1 MKRYALLL
9 TLIFVCS
16 LAPIKL
22 GAFDAPDSL
31 DGFQTE
37 IEASLASG
45 RNNNPPTINS
55 FVLHNT
61 EPLYLGQAD
70 PINMTVEAS
79 DIEDPTGDSLN
90 YTWSYNGNEIPD
102 CDGYGAEGANCLL
115 PILSTSVTIVSFVV
129 IVTDSEGASVS
140 QELLLTIWNN
150 VVSKATSDSGISV
163 SYSIKYWGTTPLF
176 ISATDVALTSF
187 ENVDLPGYSGTYN
200 AVGAVEYAPSTA
212 YSASDIL
219 DHSLNVS
226 VAKSLGATS
235 LWYVTD
241 AGQWTMLSGNAVE
254 VDASTEQ
261 FSYVFPENSPTLP
274 EGTLVLIGDSMSPI
288 APPDAYITGLSAYQS
303 DSNGAISMSWEV
315 SGTYLSSDVIQ
326 VTICKDGFN
335 CAAAFTTSLAI
346 GSLDFVYTGLFTIDD
361 SMYYITVEICSEE
374 NICSIPGQ
382 ASLLVEKGTPLQEQ
396 CVTHAALAVHDH
408 LTLEFE
414 FQGEVFQTPANMG
427 IDTSVCLGEMHVI
440 HTHALDDVLHLEL
453 HEDVP
458 VFLSLFF
465 EIWNISYP
473 QSTQMNP
480 LFLMPENFSIY
491 VGDVLYGGTF
501 DTLQLT
507 NGQSIK
513 VIFYSNIPDSDG
525 DGVNDDF
532 DQFPND
538 ANESVD
544 SDGDGI
550 GDNSDAFPQDGN
562 ETNDSDG
569 DGVGDNSDAFPQDG
583 NETHDDDGDGV
594 GNNSDAF
601 PQDENETMDTDADG
615 VGDNDDP
622 EPENPDVSSPQD
634 ISVEISDSSS
644 YIIAGSIV
652 FLAIVILFVRR
663 KQPPQAQ
670 MNTHFV
676 TDESMWN
683 DD

>member
-1 MKRYALLL
+1 M
-9 TLIFVCS
+9 
-16 LAPIKL
+16 
-22 GAFDAPDSL
+22 GDS
-31 DGFQTE
+31 QTE
-37 IEASLASG
+37 IDASFSSG
-45 RNNNPPTINS
+45 RNNNPPTIDS
-55 FVLHNT
+55 IVLHNT
-61 EPLYLGQAD
+61 DALYFGQAD
-70 PINMTVEAS
+70 PINITVEAS
-79 DIEDPTGDSLN
+79 DVEDPTGDSLN
-90 YTWSYNGNEIPD
+90 YTWSNAGNELPGCGGSGD
-102 CDGYGAEGANCLL
+102 EGANCLL
-115 PILSTSVTIVSFVV
+115 PILSTYVTAFPVSVT
-129 IVTDSEGASVS
+129 VTDSEDASVS
-140 QELLLTIWNN
+140 QELMLTIWNN
-150 VVSKATSDSGISV
+150 IVSIATSDSEISV
-163 SYSIKYWGTTPLF
+163 SYSIRYYAPDAFT

-187 ENVDLPGYSGTYN
+187 ENVELPGYAGTYN
-200 AVGAVEYAPSTA
+200 AVAAVEYAPVTTF
-212 YSASDIL
+212 SASYIL

-235 LWYVTD
+235 LWYVTES
-241 AGQWTMLSGNAVE
+241 GQWTMLSSNANE

-261 FSYVFPENSPTLP
+261 FSFDFPENSPTLSA
-274 EGTLVLIGDSMSPI
+274 GTLVLIGDSMSPV
-288 APPDAYITGLSAYQS
+288 APPDAYINGLSIYQS

-326 VTICKDGFN
+326 VTICEDNLN
-335 CAAAFTTSLAI
+335 CEDAFITTLAI
-346 GSLDFVYTGLFTIDD
+346 GDVNFVYSGSNTADD
-361 SMYYITVEICSEE
+361 SMYYITVEICNED

-382 ASLLVEKGTPLQEQ
+382 VSVLVEKGTPLHEQ

-414 FQGEVFQTPANMG
+414 LQGEVFQTPANMG
-427 IDTSVCLGEMHVI
+427 IDTSVCVDEMHVI

-453 HEDVP
+453 HQDVP
-458 VFLSLFF
+458 VYLSLFF
-465 EIWNISYP
+465 EIWNISHP
-473 QSTQMNP
+473 QSTELDM
-480 LFLMPENFSIY
+480 LFLMQENVSIY
-491 VGDVLYGGTF
+491 VGDVLYEGTF

-513 VIFYSNIPDSDG
+513 VIFYSNTSDSDG

-544 SDGDGI
+544 SDGDGV

-562 ETNDSDG
+562 ETNDGDG

-601 PQDENETMDTDADG
+601 PQDENETTDTDADG
-615 VGDNDDP
+615 VGDNEDP

>member
-1 MKRYALLL
+1 MKRCALLL

-16 LAPIKL
+16 LVPNHL
-22 GAFDAPDSL
+22 ETFDEPHLLS
-31 DGFQTE
+31 GSQTE
-37 IEASLASG
+37 IDASLASG
-45 RNNNPPTINS
+45 RNNNPPTIDS
-55 FVLHNT
+55 LVLHNT
-61 EPLYLGQAD
+61 EPLYLGQTD

-79 DIEDPTGDSLN
+79 DFEDPTGDSLN
-90 YTWSYNGNEIPD
+90 YTWSNAGNELPGCGGSGND
-102 CDGYGAEGANCLL
+102 GANCLL
-115 PILSTSVTIVSFVV
+115 PILSTYVTAFPVSVT
-129 IVTDSEGASVS
+129 VTDSEGASVS
-140 QELLLTIWNN
+140 QELMLTIWNN
-150 VVSKATSDSGISV
+150 IVSTVTSDGEISV
-163 SYSIKYWGTTPLF
+163 SYSIRYYAPSAFT
-176 ISATDVALTSF
+176 IYATDVALASY
-187 ENVDLPGYSGTYN
+187 ENVELPGYTGTYN
-200 AVGAVEYAPSTA
+200 AVAAVGYTPGTA
-212 YSASDIL
+212 FSANDVL
-219 DHSLNVS
+219 DHSLDVS
-226 VAKSLGATS
+226 VAKSLEASS

-241 AGQWTMLSGNAVE
+241 AGQWTMLSSNANE

-261 FSYVFPENSPTLP
+261 FSFAFPENSPVLP
-274 EGTLVLIGDSMSPI
+274 AGTLVLIGNSLPQV
-288 APPDAYITGLSAYQS
+288 APPDAYITGLSIYQS
-303 DSNGAISMSWEV
+303 NSNGAISMLWEV
-315 SGTYLSSDVIQ
+315 SGTYLGGDVIQ
-326 VTICKDGFN
+326 VTLCQDNLN
-335 CAAAFTTSLAI
+335 CENAFSTTLAI
-346 GSLDFVYTGLFTIDD
+346 GDVNFVYSGSSTLDD
-361 SMYYITVEICSEE
+361 SMYYITVEICNEAS
-374 NICSIPGQ
+374 CSTPAQ
-382 ASLLVEKGTPLQEQ
+382 ASLLVEIGTPLQEQ

-414 FQGEVFQTPANMG
+414 LQGEVFQTPANMG
-427 IDTSVCLGEMHVI
+427 IDTSVCVGEMHVI

-480 LFLMPENFSIY
+480 LFLMPENVSIY

-501 DTLQLT
+501 ETLQLT

-513 VIFYSNIPDSDG
+513 VIFYSNTSDSDG

-538 ANESVD
+538 ANESV
-544 SDGDGI
+544 
-550 GDNSDAFPQDGN
+550 
-562 ETNDSDG
+562 DSDG

-601 PQDENETMDTDADG
+601 PQDGNETHDDDGDGVGNNSDAFPQDENETIDTDADG
-615 VGDNDDP
+615 VGDNEDP

-676 TDESMWN
+676 TNESMWN